1 MNGKVMAL
9 NQSADDAII
18 VIIMMVNVKMMMN

>member
-18 VIIMMVNVKMMMN
+18 VIIMVNVKMMMN